1 MHNIERMLEITGMS
15 IEALAEK
22 CQLDADRV
30 EAIGTG
36 RWLPSPQERAKIA
49 AALELGVDEIDWG
62 HTMVPRNVRFH
73 RFGIQKDP
81 PSSL

>member
-1 MHNIERMLEITGMS
+1 MHNIERRLEITGMS
-15 IEALAEK
+15 IEELAEK
-22 CQLDADRV
+22 SQLPADRV

-49 AALELGVDEIDWG
+49 AALKRGVDEIDWG
-62 HTMVPRNVRFH
+62 HTMPPRNVRFH

-81 PSSL
+81 PSNL